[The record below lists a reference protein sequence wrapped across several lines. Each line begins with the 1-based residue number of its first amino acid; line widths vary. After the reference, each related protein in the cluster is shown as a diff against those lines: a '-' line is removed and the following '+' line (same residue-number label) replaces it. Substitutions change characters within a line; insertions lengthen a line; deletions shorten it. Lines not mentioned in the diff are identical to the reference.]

1 MKKFLISEEERSRIL
16 GMHKTATKKNYL
28 TEEISAP
35 EPILK
40 ASKETS
46 AVFYQDKLPIG
57 KTGPLDETK
66 KEDFLCKA
74 ANVLKTSKSTIEKF
88 YNDKTYKMP
97 KFIKIKVGT
106 DATGSEAGNTK
117 VGQDRLDEAKKLV
130 YDAFKRSGLGYNDSQ
145 ILEWVSTSYNYNRTN
160 LDANLYDPKKV
171 GDRPFERY
179 IRVSISPVITKGLS
193 TQQITSVEKNADV
206 AYVDFTRLNIDEDEI
221 ANQICKLETFSDI
234 TDLNA
239 RFEEDIDY
247 GSLEGFLNK
256 KMYDNILSNESQRKK
271 IQRCLNRASQRS
283 QKGDVAQLVAD
294 YFTIDL
300 NK

>member
-66 KEDFLCKA
+66 KEDFLSKA
-74 ANVLKTSKSTIEKF
+74 ANVLINSKSTIAKF
-88 YNDKTYKMP
+88 YNDKTFKMP

-117 VGQDRLDEAKKLV
+117 GSEFESSAASTAKTNKSRKQPLGT
-130 YDAFKRSGLGYNDSQ
+130 GLG
-145 ILEWVSTSYNYNRTN
+145 THTHTHT
-160 LDANLYDPKKV
+160 P
-171 GDRPFERY
+171 
-179 IRVSISPVITKGLS
+179 
-193 TQQITSVEKNADV
+193 
-206 AYVDFTRLNIDEDEI
+206 
-221 ANQICKLETFSDI
+221 
-234 TDLNA
+234 
-239 RFEEDIDY
+239 
-247 GSLEGFLNK
+247 
-256 KMYDNILSNESQRKK
+256 
-271 IQRCLNRASQRS
+271 
-283 QKGDVAQLVAD
+283 
-294 YFTIDL
+294 TI
-300 NK
+300 KQ